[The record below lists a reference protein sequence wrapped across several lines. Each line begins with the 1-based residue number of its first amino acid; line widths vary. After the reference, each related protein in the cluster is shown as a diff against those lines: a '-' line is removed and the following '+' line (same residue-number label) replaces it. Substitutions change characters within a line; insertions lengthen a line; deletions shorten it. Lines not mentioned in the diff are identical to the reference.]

1 MRRILIAVLM
11 VVVFPFQT
19 MAAEPF
25 SLASFR
31 QELASAPLPKPKPQP
46 PLRLAEEDMLEG
58 FNRRIFAF
66 NSFVAREVI
75 EPTGEALDANLPGAV
90 KQAGR
95 NFYSNII
102 ELEFLVTNMMVSDFN
117 AAGISAARFTVNTT
131 VGVLG
136 AWDPASEMGL
146 ARKEVE
152 FTEGL
157 CAVGMRPGEFVVL
170 PLVGPTSANTALL
183 LGGFFAIEW
192 WALSLLS
199 PTLATIDLVTDLIV
213 AAASLRYVGDV
224 PDGESHDPY
233 AIQRAE
239 YRSYIAKGC
248 KG

>member
-1 MRRILIAVLM
+1 
-11 VVVFPFQT
+11 
-19 MAAEPF
+19 
-25 SLASFR
+25 
-31 QELASAPLPKPKPQP
+31 
-46 PLRLAEEDMLEG
+46 MLEG

-75 EPTGEALDANLPGAV
+75 EPTGETLDANLPHSV
-90 KQAGR
+90 KEAGR

-102 ELEFLVTNMMVSDFN
+102 ELEFFVTNAMTSDFN

-131 VGVLG
+131 IGVLG
-136 AWDPASEMGL
+136 LWDPASKMGL

-157 CAVGMRPGEFVVL
+157 CAVGMKPGEFIVL

-183 LGGFFAIEW
+183 LGGFFAVEW

-199 PTLATIDLVTDLIV
+199 PTLATIDLVTDLVV

-224 PDGESHDPY
+224 PDGESQDPY
-233 AIQRAE
+233 TIQRAE

-248 KG
+248 KA